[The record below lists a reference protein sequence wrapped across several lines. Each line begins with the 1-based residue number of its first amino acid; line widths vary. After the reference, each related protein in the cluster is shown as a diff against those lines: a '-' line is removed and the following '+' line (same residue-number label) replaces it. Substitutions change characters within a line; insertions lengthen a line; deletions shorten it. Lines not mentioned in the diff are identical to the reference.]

1 MKKKSWKTTFGGLLI
16 GAGQLSPQVL
26 PPSWQWASAAL
37 TGIGGLILGAAAR
50 DNNVS
55 SEQAGAK

>member
-1 MKKKSWKTTFGGLLI
+1 MKKKSWKTTIAGLLAAVGAALSQSDDATLKSIGGVLAPI
-16 GAGQLSPQVL
+16 GAF
-26 PPSWQWASAAL
+26 L
-37 TGIGGLILGAAAR
+37 TGVFAR